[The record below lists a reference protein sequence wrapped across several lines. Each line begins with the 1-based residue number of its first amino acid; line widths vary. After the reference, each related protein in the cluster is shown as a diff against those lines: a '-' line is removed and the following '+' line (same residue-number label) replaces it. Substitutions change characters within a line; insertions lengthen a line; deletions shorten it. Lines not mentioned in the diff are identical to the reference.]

1 MAFALHEIIVH
12 ALCRLWDWECE
23 RETHWKAGKV
33 ELRYEIVGNAKTSA
47 VSCSYHCVRETN
59 SSAQD
64 SSRYICIKA
73 NSLVSG
79 FKGQ

>member
-1 MAFALHEIIVH
+1 M
-12 ALCRLWDWECE
+12 RLNVVKSLNGKYEGIPMCGG
-23 RETHWKAGKV
+23 KAGKV
-33 ELRYEIVGNAKTSA
+33 ELRYEIVGDAKTSA